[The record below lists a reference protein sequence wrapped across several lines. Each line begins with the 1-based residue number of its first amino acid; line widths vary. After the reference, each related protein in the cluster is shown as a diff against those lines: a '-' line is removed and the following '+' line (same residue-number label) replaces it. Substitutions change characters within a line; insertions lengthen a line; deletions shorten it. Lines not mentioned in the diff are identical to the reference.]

1 MGEGAVAGVMVE
13 VTLLPFQAELA
24 WLVGLVQQQE
34 GCVRG
39 ERQTDAVSLSRSL
52 WVRCTVENLA

>member
-39 ERQTDAVSLSRSL
+39 ERQTDAVSLSP
-52 WVRCTVENLA
+52 CG